1 MDVQALLR
9 FMTTSAK
16 LPLATAM
23 GKMKELR
30 AADINKYAMHTNP
43 VSPN

>member
-1 MDVQALLR
+1 MATTMDVQALLR
-9 FMTTSAK
+9 FLTTGAK

-30 AADINKYAMHTNP
+30 AAEINKLVLT
-43 VSPN
+43 